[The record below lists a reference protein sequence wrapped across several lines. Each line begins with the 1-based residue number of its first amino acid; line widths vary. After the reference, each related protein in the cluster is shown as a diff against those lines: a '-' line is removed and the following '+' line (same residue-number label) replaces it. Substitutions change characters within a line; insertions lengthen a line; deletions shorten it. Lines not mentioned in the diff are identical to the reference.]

1 MEADV
6 SLDLVTGIVAFLF
19 TLFIFSYLIG
29 DNPLFRLAVYIF
41 VGVSAG
47 YVAAVAYRQVLW
59 PDLFFPLLTGSI
71 AQKALLVIP
80 LILSALLLTKV
91 SPRLASLGMPA
102 MALLVGSQHGQWQ
115 LAVRLPEHSCLRLC
129 ATIDLFD
136 THAAASVPQLA
147 QMMFNGAWILAG
159 VITTL
164 VYFHFGARTTRDG
177 SARRFGLIEFVAFIG
192 SIFLAIALGVLFAGV
207 YSAALTA
214 LIDRFHFFGTL
225 FGLH

>member
-1 MEADV
+1 V
-6 SLDLVTGIVAFLF
+6 SLLDLITGIAAFLF

-47 YVAAVAYRQVLW
+47 YVAAVAFRQVLW
-59 PDLFFPLLTGSI
+59 PDLLFPLLTGSV
-71 AQKALLVIP
+71 AQKALLVMP

-91 SPRLASLGMPA
+91 SPRLTSLGMPA
-102 MALLVGSQHGQWQ
+102 MALLVGVSA
-115 LAVRLPEHSCLRLC
+115 AVAVGGAVTGTLLPQAG
-129 ATIDLFD
+129 ATINLFD

-159 VITTL
+159 VTTTL

-177 SARRFGLIEFVAFIG
+177 SARRFGFIEFLAFIG
-192 SIFLAIALGVLFAGV
+192 SIFLAITLGVLFAGV

>member
-1 MEADV
+1 MEANV

-91 SPRLASLGMPA
+91 SPRLTSLGMPA
-102 MALLVGSQHGQWQ
+102 MALLVGVSA
-115 LAVRLPEHSCLRLC
+115 AVAVGGAVTGTILPQAV

-136 THAAASVPQLA
+136 THAAASVPQWV
-147 QMMFNGAWILAG
+147 QMMFNGAWILVG

-164 VYFHFGARTTRDG
+164 VYFHFGAHTTRDG
-177 SARRFGLIEFVAFIG
+177 SARRLGLIEFVAFIG

>member
-1 MEADV
+1 M
-6 SLDLVTGIVAFLF
+6 SLLDLITGIAAFLF

-29 DNPLFRLAVYIF
+29 DNPLFRLVIYIF

-91 SPRLASLGMPA
+91 SPRLTSLGMPA
-102 MALLVGSQHGQWQ
+102 MALLVGVSA
-115 LAVRLPEHSCLRLC
+115 AVAVGGAVTGTLLPQAG
-129 ATIDLFD
+129 ATINLFD
-136 THAAASVPQLA
+136 THAAASAPQLA

-164 VYFHFGARTTRDG
+164 VYFHFGARSTRDG
-177 SARRFGLIEFVAFIG
+177 PARRFGLIEFVAFIG
-192 SIFLAIALGVLFAGV
+192 SIFLAITLGVLFAGV

>member
-1 MEADV
+1 M
-6 SLDLVTGIVAFLF
+6 SLLDLITGIAAFLF

-47 YVAAVAYRQVLW
+47 YVAAVAFRQVLW
-59 PDLFFPLLTGSI
+59 PDLLFPLLTGSV
-71 AQKALLVIP
+71 AQKALLVMP

-91 SPRLASLGMPA
+91 SPRLTSLGMPA
-102 MALLVGSQHGQWQ
+102 MALLVGVSA
-115 LAVRLPEHSCLRLC
+115 AVAVGGAVTGTLLPQAG
-129 ATIDLFD
+129 ATINLFD

-159 VITTL
+159 VTTTL

-177 SARRFGLIEFVAFIG
+177 SARRFGFIEFLAFIG
-192 SIFLAIALGVLFAGV
+192 SIFLAITLGVLFAGV